1 MVCPQLEEQKMIVTR
16 ALSKIFGLRPVLR
29 GVDLQISAGEWV
41 ALFGANGAGKSTLL
55 RLLAGLARP
64 TTGQVLI
71 NGLDLA
77 KKGQQVRPLLAYLG
91 HRPLLYPQLTALENL
106 RFFADL
112 YRVPNAEPQCQALL
126 ERVNLAR
133 FANEATAGFSRG
145 MQQRLALARIL
156 IHQPRLLLL
165 DEPWTGLDVQ
175 GSELLDAILCER
187 HQAGC
192 TILFTTHDLAHG
204 RALAQRSMVL
214 RGGKLEREGS

>member
-1 MVCPQLEEQKMIVTR
+1 MIVTR

-29 GVDLQISAGEWV
+29 GIDLQVSAGELV

-77 KKGQQVRPLLAYLG
+77 KKGEQVRPLLAYLG

-106 RFFADL
+106 RFFASL
-112 YRVPNAEPQCQALL
+112 YRVSNAEAQCKALL

-145 MQQRLALARIL
+145 MQQRLALARVL
-156 IHQPRLLLL
+156 LHQPQLLLL

-175 GSELLDAILCER
+175 GSELLDAVLLES
-187 HQAGC
+187 HQAGR
-192 TILFTTHDLAHG
+192 TVLFTTQDLAHG
-204 RALAQRSMVL
+204 RALAQRSIL
-214 RGGKLEREGS
+214 LKGGKLESEEN